1 MILPERALVAMGG
14 GKDSL
19 VGLDL
24 LQKAGLDVMPVC
36 VGSSDLIKETVKV
49 AGLPLIQIGRQLAP
63 ELAR

>member
-1 MILPERALVAMGG
+1 MGG

-24 LQKAGLDVMPVC
+24 LQQAGLDVMPVC
-36 VGSSDLIKETVKV
+36 VGGSDLIKETVKA
-49 AGLPLIQIGRQLAP
+49 AGLPLIAIGRQLAP